1 MVLIF
6 TVVKSFKL
14 QAHEVSG
21 LKKSKKRE
29 RGSFGRKK
37 ILENFLLRGRFVASF
52 FGRIKTV

>member
-1 MVLIF
+1 MALIF

-21 LKKSKKRE
+21 LKKSKKE